1 MVIMWDSG
9 CSLRGKCKVGPIR
22 MSKAGEPRDLEV
34 IWNWFFLGNMSEKL
48 TVSQVGD
55 FDNKTAVA
63 RQCAICAGA
72 GTQNQRADCDIFRNI

>member
-9 CSLRGKCKVGPIR
+9 CSLGGKYKVGPIR
-22 MSKAGEPRDLEV
+22 TSEAGDPRDQKV
-34 IWNWFFLGNMSEKL
+34 IWNWFFSGNVSEKL

-63 RQCAICAGA
+63 RQCALCWSWHTKPGS
-72 GTQNQRADCDIFRNI
+72 